1 MWQYASMSELYS
13 IFKATIMINTLFVI
27 CIYFFIVGFPRS
39 IIAINL
45 MTDIFLLGGMRF
57 SLRLLKDF
65 LNRNQSNNSQKI
77 VLIIG
82 AGDAAEIIIR
92 EMQKHP
98 EIGKNVIG
106 LVDDDPSKQA
116 LEIHSHKV
124 LGKIKKIPLNF

>member
-27 CIYFFIVGFPRS
+27 CIYFFRVGFPRS

-45 MTDIFLLGGMRF
+45 MTDIFLLGGMPF

-82 AGDAAEIIIR
+82 AGDAAETSR
-92 EMQKHP
+92 
-98 EIGKNVIG
+98 
-106 LVDDDPSKQA
+106 DW
-116 LEIHSHKV
+116 
-124 LGKIKKIPLNF
+124 KKCDWSGR

>member
-1 MWQYASMSELYS
+1 MSELYS

-27 CIYFFIVGFPRS
+27 CIYFFRVGFPRS

-45 MTDIFLLGGMRF
+45 MTDIFLLDGMRF

-92 EMQKHP
+92 EIQKHT
-98 EIGKNVIG
+98 EIGKKVIG
-106 LVDDDPSKQA
+106 LVADDPSKQA